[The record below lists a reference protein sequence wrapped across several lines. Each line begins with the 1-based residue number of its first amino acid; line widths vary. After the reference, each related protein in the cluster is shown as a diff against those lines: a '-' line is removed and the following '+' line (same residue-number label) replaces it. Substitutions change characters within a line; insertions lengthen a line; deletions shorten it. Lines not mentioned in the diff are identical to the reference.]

1 MKIWILSPLLLSG
14 TLILLSCSRN
24 TTSPGGVRVKTS
36 SESTTR
42 GTSVNNTSLE
52 AAILDNINAHRRSMG
67 LSSLQMITAANQQ
80 AYNHSRNM
88 ATGKTPFSHNGFS
101 QRISIIQQ
109 SIGGSSASAENV
121 AYGSLSAK
129 EVVKVWLNSPPH
141 RKNIEGNYTL
151 TGIGTYKD
159 REGTLYFTQIF
170 LRK

>member
-1 MKIWILSPLLLSG
+1 MKIWILSPLILSV
-14 TLILLSCSRN
+14 TIILLSCSRPTSSHG
-24 TTSPGGVRVKTS
+24 TTRVKTTNRS
-36 SESTTR
+36 IR
-42 GTSVNNTSLE
+42 GGNTVTSASLE
-52 AAILDNINAHRRSMG
+52 TAILDNINAHRNSMG

-101 QRISIIQQ
+101 HRISIIQQ

-121 AYGSLSAK
+121 AYGSLNAK

-141 RKNIEGNYTL
+141 RKNIDGNYTL

-159 REGTLYFTQIF
+159 GQGALYFTQIF